1 MEFPELGEHCS
12 WPPCQRLAGRGH
24 PPAQS
29 FVPPT
34 PFSPRP
40 QDVQVPV
47 CPLCNTPVPVRRGEM
62 PDVLVG
68 EHIDRH
74 CKADPAQRQRKI
86 FTNKCLKP
94 GCKQKEMMKVI
105 CEQCHKN
112 YCLKHRH
119 PLDHDCSGAGHSLSK
134 HGECWGTPPAAALGG
149 GTRPTLCLC
158 PPSTQE
164 EEDLALAQALSA
176 SEAEY
181 QQLQRQVS
189 RAHPGIPP
197 RSSNPPGSAPG
208 RGARALPVP
217 LAGWRKTPVLPSS
230 PVLLP
235 LAGARLEALQLQH
248 VVGGAPAEVV
258 APGAAVASHG
268 DAVRTPWMLTGARHH
283 LLSTNAHGQLSPA
296 CRGCSKPPGGAG
308 LGRAQAHTGRS
319 ERRRT
324 EGAEPAA
331 GALAP
336 LGRWGE
342 GRAGLGGASSPPLA
356 PAVLQGIPSGAA
368 APSGPAGRS

>member
-12 WPPCQRLAGRGH
+12 WPPCQRLDFLPLKCDACQQIFCTDH
-24 PPAQS
+24 VAYAQHACTS
-29 FVPPT
+29 AYKK
-34 PFSPRP
+34 
-40 QDVQVPV
+40 DVQVPV

-134 HGECWGTPPAAALGG
+134 AGHAALARAQASSSKAASTASSGAARPCRQPLGQGQSNHVPGPQHLPASCRAAEWPERGGSAAARSGAVPGGVSAGHSAATQHAGGGGPGTGTGAVGKRSRVPAAA
-149 GTRPTLCLC
+149 
-158 PPSTQE
+158 
-164 EEDLALAQALSA
+164 A
-176 SEAEY
+176 
-181 QQLQRQVS
+181 
-189 RAHPGIPP
+189 
-197 RSSNPPGSAPG
+197 
-208 RGARALPVP
+208 
-217 LAGWRKTPVLPSS
+217 
-230 PVLLP
+230 
-235 LAGARLEALQLQH
+235 AGARLEALQLQH

-283 LLSTNAHGQLSPA
+283 LLSPNAHGQLSPA

-308 LGRAQAHTGRS
+308 LGRAQAHASQS
-319 ERRRT
+319 ERRCT

-342 GRAGLGGASSPPLA
+342 GRAGLGGLHPL
-356 PAVLQGIPSGAA
+356 L
-368 APSGPAGRS
+368 